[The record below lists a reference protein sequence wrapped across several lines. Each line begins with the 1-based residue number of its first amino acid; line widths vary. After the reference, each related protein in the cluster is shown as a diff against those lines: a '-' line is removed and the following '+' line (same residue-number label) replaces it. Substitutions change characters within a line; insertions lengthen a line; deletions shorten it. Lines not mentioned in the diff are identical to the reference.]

1 MPVALILEV
10 VANATKTAVEGA
22 APAQLAP
29 ASPVA
34 NSTAISGIVPMIQNF
49 ASGFAT
55 NMSVVTLTMDN
66 AAIDVGKA
74 AVVFLI
80 IAGVLLWFSRVNR
93 HLGKDLVEG
102 GILIGLFIEFA
113 VPVLMS
119 IHY

>member
-1 MPVALILEV
+1 MSLALILEAA
-10 VANATKTAVEGA
+10 ANATKTAVAA
-22 APAQLAP
+22 APAQLPP

-80 IAGVLLWFSRVNR
+80 IAGVFLWF
-93 HLGKDLVEG
+93 
-102 GILIGLFIEFA
+102 
-113 VPVLMS
+113 
-119 IHY
+119 